1 MKKIIVFLVTL
12 SMVVGCACAKMSA
25 SDAVKEY
32 LDKYNNQNAN
42 VLTELENLIQEEN
55 LNEEQGKK
63 YKELMLKQYKDLSYK
78 IEEETYNGDEATVK
92 TKITVYDLYSVQKEA
107 EEYKNSNRDEFIDK
121 DRNYDADKFLDYK
134 LEQMQ
139 NTTKTIEYTIDFK
152 VVKKDGKWVL
162 DTVST
167 ESLEKIH
174 GIYNY
179 AND

>member
-1 MKKIIVFLVTL
+1 MKKIMVFLFTL
-12 SMVVGCACAKMSA
+12 CMMVGCACTKDKA

-32 LDKYNNQNAN
+32 LNKYNNQSEI
-42 VLTELENLIQEEN
+42 VLNELDDVIYKEN
-55 LNEEQGKK
+55 LNEEQGGK
-63 YKELMLKQYKDLSYK
+63 YKEIMTKQYKDLDYK
-78 IEEETYNGDEATVK
+78 IVDENYNGDEANVK
-92 TKITVYDLYSVQKEA
+92 TKITVYDLYNAQKEA
-107 EEYKNSNRDEFIDK
+107 EEYKSSHRDEFLDK
-121 DRNYDADKFLDYK
+121 DRNYDAEKFLNYK

-139 NTTKTIEYTIDFK
+139 KNTKTIEYTIDFK